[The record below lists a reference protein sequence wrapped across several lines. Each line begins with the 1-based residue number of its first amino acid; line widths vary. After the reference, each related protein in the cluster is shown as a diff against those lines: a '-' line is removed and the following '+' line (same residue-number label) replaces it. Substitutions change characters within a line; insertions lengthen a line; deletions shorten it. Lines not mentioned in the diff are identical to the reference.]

1 MFFTKK
7 KESPL
12 KSSHADD
19 VYTSLKKHVAW
30 IEFNLEGIIQDASSL
45 FLNVVG
51 YSLDEVKGKHHKI
64 FCSDSYTSSSIYLS
78 FWQDLANGI
87 IKEGTFERKNK
98 QGETIILEATYF
110 PIKDMDGKV
119 TGIAKIASDITQLYY
134 RNQKNDALFS
144 ALDKSQ
150 AIIEFD
156 PSGTILFA
164 NANFLKTLGYSD
176 NQVEG
181 KHHRMFCFD
190 DFYEENPKFWQELQ
204 SGQIKSGLFQ
214 RRSAH
219 GSSVW
224 IEATYNPIMDS
235 AGNVVKVVKFATDIT
250 ERVERNRAIA
260 EASEIAYS
268 TSVETAQI
276 AQEGSKLLADSVA
289 VSLNVSQK
297 AQETAEKVQ
306 QLKSSSQNIQDIVST
321 IQGIAD
327 QTNLLALNAA
337 IEAARA
343 GEHGRG
349 FAVVADEVRKLASR
363 TSDSTD
369 EIVSVVEDNQGLI
382 NEVTARITEMSS
394 ISEAGNAKITEVS
407 SVMDDIHKGA
417 ENVSNTV
424 LQLSDSQSS

>member
-7 KESPL
+7 KDPPIQ
-12 KSSHADD
+12 SSHADD

-51 YSLDEVKGKHHKI
+51 YSLEEVKGKHHKI

-78 FWQDLANGI
+78 FWRDLANGI

-110 PIKDMDGKV
+110 PIKDKDGKV
-119 TGIAKIASDITQLYY
+119 TGIAKMASEITQLYY

-156 PSGTILFA
+156 PNGTILFA

-176 NQVEG
+176 QQVEG
-181 KHHRMFCFD
+181 QHHRMFCFD
-190 DFYEENPKFWQELQ
+190 DFYHDNPKFWQELQ

-235 AGNVVKVVKFATDIT
+235 EGNVVKVVKFATDIT

-260 EASEIAYS
+260 EASDIAYS

-276 AQEGSKLLADSVA
+276 ALEGSKLLDDTVN
-289 VSLNVSQK
+289 VSLSVSQK

-369 EIVSVVEDNQGLI
+369 EIIKVVEENQGLI
-382 NEVTARITEMSS
+382 NEVTDRMTEMSS

-407 SVMDDIHKGA
+407 KVMDEIHKGA

-424 LQLSDSQSS
+424 LKLSDSQSS